1 MNDVAL
7 EIIKQI
13 GDELQKVRDE
23 MKSVQAILRKTESEL
38 KEQRESATYW
48 WTQWNMLHEKY
59 EKQTKK
65 EASK

>member
-13 GDELQKVRDE
+13 GDDLQKVRDE
-23 MKSVQAILRKTESEL
+23 MKSVQAILRKTESEP
-38 KEQRESATYW
+38 KEQRESANYW
-48 WTQWNMLHEKY
+48 WTQWNTLHEKY
-59 EKQTKK
+59 EKKAKK